1 MMEVPRRPQRLSVAI
16 PSSFTKDV
24 PHLRE
29 KTSRVGLIA
38 RSLAIFRVDEV
49 VVYYDQTG
57 SSSAREA
64 DLLEKLLTYQE
75 TPQYLRKAL
84 FKQDP
89 DLQFSG
95 ILPPLRIPS
104 HPNVG
109 EPRIGEIREALV
121 IESGAHSIVNA
132 GFRAV
137 VEISSRL
144 KLLERV
150 TIRVVQI
157 TPQLKGELV
166 EPTRLPIYW
175 GFKVTRTNLT
185 LGKLIR
191 SRTQDLT
198 ISTSRGGKQVREMLN
213 DLTLRWKLSRR
224 PLVLFGSPSEGVPEI
239 LAKEGTDL
247 SKVVDFN
254 LNMIPNQGVETVR
267 TEEAILATMS
277 ILNLLEET

>member
-1 MMEVPRRPQRLSVAI
+1 
-16 PSSFTKDV
+16 
-24 PHLRE
+24 
-29 KTSRVGLIA
+29 
-38 RSLAIFRVDEV
+38 
-49 VVYYDQTG
+49 
-57 SSSAREA
+57 
-64 DLLEKLLTYQE
+64 LEKLLTYQE

-89 DLQFSG
+89 DLHFSV

-132 GFRAV
+132 GFRAA

-166 EPTRLPIYW
+166 KPTRLPIYC
-175 GFKVTRTNLT
+175 FFCPDCFYS
-185 LGKLIR
+185 LIR
-191 SRTQDLT
+191 DHIQVEVDDLT
-198 ISTSRGGKQVREMLN
+198 EISSFLGEN
-213 DLTLRWKLSRR
+213 LRDS
-224 PLVLFGSPSEGVPEI
+224 F
-239 LAKEGTDL
+239 
-247 SKVVDFN
+247 
-254 LNMIPNQGVETVR
+254 
-267 TEEAILATMS
+267 
-277 ILNLLEET
+277 

>member
-1 MMEVPRRPQRLSVAI
+1 MVAPCDSMMEVPRRLQRLSIAL
-16 PSSFTKDV
+16 PASFTKDV

-49 VVYYDQTG
+49 VIYNDETG
-57 SSSAREA
+57 RSSESEGR
-64 DLLEKLLTYQE
+64 LFEKLLGYQE

-95 ILPPLRIPS
+95 ILPPLRMPS

-121 IESGAHSIVNA
+121 IESAAHSIVNA
-132 GFRAV
+132 GFRAA

-144 KLLERV
+144 NILERV

-157 TPQLKGELV
+157 TPQLQGALV
-166 EPTRLPIYW
+166 EL
-175 GFKVTRTNLT
+175 
-185 LGKLIR
+185 
-191 SRTQDLT
+191 
-198 ISTSRGGKQVREMLN
+198 
-213 DLTLRWKLSRR
+213 
-224 PLVLFGSPSEGVPEI
+224 
-239 LAKEGTDL
+239 
-247 SKVVDFN
+247 
-254 LNMIPNQGVETVR
+254 
-267 TEEAILATMS
+267 
-277 ILNLLEET
+277 

>member
-1 MMEVPRRPQRLSVAI
+1 MVAPCDSMMEVPRRLQRLSIAL
-16 PSSFTKDV
+16 PASFTKDV

-49 VVYYDQTG
+49 VIYNDETG
-57 SSSAREA
+57 SSSESEGR
-64 DLLEKLLTYQE
+64 LFEKLLGYQE

-132 GFRAV
+132 GFRAA

-185 LGKLIR
+185 LGKLR
-191 SRTQDLT
+191 SEEH
-198 ISTSRGGKQVREMLN
+198 TSEL
-213 DLTLRWKLSRR
+213 
-224 PLVLFGSPSEGVPEI
+224 
-239 LAKEGTDL
+239 
-247 SKVVDFN
+247 
-254 LNMIPNQGVETVR
+254 
-267 TEEAILATMS
+267 
-277 ILNLLEET
+277 